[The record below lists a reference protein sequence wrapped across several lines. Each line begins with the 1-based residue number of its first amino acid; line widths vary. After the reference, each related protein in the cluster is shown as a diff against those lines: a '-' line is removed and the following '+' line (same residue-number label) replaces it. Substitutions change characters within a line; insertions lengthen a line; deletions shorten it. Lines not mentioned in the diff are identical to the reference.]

1 MENCNY
7 NIYAVDFDG
16 TLCENAWPDIGKPN
30 HSLISTLKKAR
41 EKGDKVIL
49 WTCRTADRLDDAIAW
64 CKEQGLEFD
73 AVNENLPEI
82 IGQFGTESRKVF
94 ANIYIDDK
102 AINPDKTMNLMMQ
115 MMMQSPRKGGHC
127 YAFRMC

>member
-1 MENCNY
+1 MEKRNY

-94 ANIYIDDK
+94 ADIYIDDK

-115 MMMQSPRKGGHC
+115 MMMHHRPFEGCWVCMR
-127 YAFRMC
+127 